1 MHDVG
6 THESNEL
13 EKAVLYLRCLVQQM
27 QDEESDHRHGDL
39 NAHRVFGPA
48 EEVLYPTAFTASLP
62 AIRPE
67 KIQPPRNVP
76 SSAR

>member
-27 QDEESDHRHGDL
+27 QDEESDQRHGDL

-48 EEVLYPTAFTASLP
+48 EERV
-62 AIRPE
+62 IRNTCFIMR
-67 KIQPPRNVP
+67 KN
-76 SSAR
+76 SSISQRRL